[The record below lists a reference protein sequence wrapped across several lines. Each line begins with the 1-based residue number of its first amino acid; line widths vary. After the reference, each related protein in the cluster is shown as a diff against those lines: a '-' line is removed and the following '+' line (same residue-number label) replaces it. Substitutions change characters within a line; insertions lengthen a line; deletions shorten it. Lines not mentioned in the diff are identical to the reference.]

1 MKRIL
6 LLLSLILVSLLIVSS
21 ATACS
26 GTKTGTPDEPVV
38 LRFTTGGPAEHP
50 GTKLIEEFAEDFN
63 ARAGGGYIIK
73 VFPGGTLVS
82 TLEQNNAIRTGA
94 VEMGDAATNFYAG
107 DDAAF
112 GVMDVPFLLNNYDAQ
127 IAFSKDAIDVL
138 DPIAQDKF
146 NQKIIVTGIYGT
158 KDVYSVDKAVK
169 TLDDWKGLLVS
180 INTPIESDMVKALG
194 GAPVLVDWID
204 ELPSLQKGVINA
216 GIISSPIG
224 LGPMGYSDVINYYTI
239 ASMKGGMQFFSM
251 NLDVWDS
258 LPKSIQ
264 NTMEDAAWDY
274 ADNFNETFKNTEK
287 QTIEQL
293 KSEGVEVYYLPKDE
307 HARWVAATQQVTDD
321 YWNSLPQDITKK
333 FKDFAESANSKYP
346 IE

>member
-1 MKRIL
+1 VKRAL
-6 LLLSLILVSLLIVSS
+6 LLLSLLLVSLLVIGSVIGCSS
-21 ATACS
+21 S
-26 GTKTGTPDEPVV
+26 GKNTSGEPKV

-50 GTKLIEEFAEDFN
+50 GTILIQEFADNFN
-63 ARAGGGYIIK
+63 AAAGGEYVIK

-107 DDAAF
+107 DDASF
-112 GVMDVPFLLNNYDAQ
+112 GVMDVPFLLNNFDAQ
-127 IAFSKDAIDVL
+127 IDFSKNALGVL
-138 DPIAQDKF
+138 DPIAQEKF
-146 NQKIIVTGIYGT
+146 NQKMIITGIYGT

-216 GIISSPIG
+216 GIISAPLG
-224 LGPMGYSDVINYYTI
+224 LGPMGYADVIKYYTI

-251 NLDVWDS
+251 NLDVWKS
-258 LPKSIQ
+258 LPKNIQ
-264 NTMEDAAWDY
+264 NVMIKTAQDY
-274 ADNFNETFKNTEK
+274 ADNFNETFKNMEK
-287 QTIEQL
+287 EYIEKL
-293 KSEGVEVYYLPKDE
+293 KTDGVQVYYLPKDE
-307 HARWVAATQQVTDD
+307 HARWVAATKQVCDD
-321 YWNSLPQDITKK
+321 YWNSLPQDIAKK
-333 FKDFAESANSKYP
+333 FKDYAESANKKYP